1 MVPSAP
7 WLLPGDKA
15 VPACTWPILFPG
27 ISIPNGAH
35 FALTSWYHHRVIE
48 IVLTVYGFNPYGKI
62 WYAALSPIGI
72 GPQLAPEMTRPTSY
86 YFRRCLMLYNG
97 KDFSSK
103 KRIAMLQHLNAIPPS
118 PTPINT
124 GCFNMVTCRI
134 HCCNHKNSWILFLT
148 TKFAEAKPNKTTIQ
162 RHCCSNTASN
172 GNCLA
177 WHPPE
182 GVELKG
188 INFFRPYGRFWS
200 THART
205 WWWTVNIFIRTTKF

>member
-1 MVPSAP
+1 M
-7 WLLPGDKA
+7 
-15 VPACTWPILFPG
+15 
-27 ISIPNGAH
+27 
-35 FALTSWYHHRVIE
+35 
-48 IVLTVYGFNPYGKI
+48 LTVYGFNPHGKI
-62 WYAALSPIGI
+62 WYASLSPIGI

-97 KDFSSK
+97 KDFLSK

-134 HCCNHKNSWILFLT
+134 HRCNHKNSWILFLA
-148 TKFAEAKPNKTTIQ
+148 TKFAEAKPNKTIIQ
-162 RHCCSNTASN
+162 RHFCSNTASN

-188 INFFRPYGRFWS
+188 INFFRPYGRA
-200 THART
+200 THARK
-205 WWWTVNIFIRTTKF
+205 WWWTVNIFIRTTRF